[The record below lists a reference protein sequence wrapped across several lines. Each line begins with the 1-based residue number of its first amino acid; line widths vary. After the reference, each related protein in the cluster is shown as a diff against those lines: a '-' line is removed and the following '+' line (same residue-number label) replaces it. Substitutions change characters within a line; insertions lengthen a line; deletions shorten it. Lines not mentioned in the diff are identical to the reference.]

1 MPITVLGATH
11 TSSPNIV
18 HSINTPE
25 EMLDLLPIL
34 HLKEILTLSPII
46 ASFSITTPFSIFEYA
61 PIVTFSPIRAVSW
74 TIAVGCIWLFNLV
87 LFFVK

>member
-1 MPITVLGATH
+1 MFVPSPIVTAPIWGVKNVLPVSGVNENPNLPITVLGATY

-34 HLKEILTLSPII
+34 HLKEILTLAPII
-46 ASFSITTPFSIFEYA
+46 ESFSITTPSSIFEYA
-61 PIVTFSPIRAVSW
+61 PI
-74 TIAVGCIWLFNLV
+74 
-87 LFFVK
+87 